1 MWQYTTETIIN
12 SNKGNLEGG
21 VRFAVY
27 NNQGKEATGIPS
39 TGPNT
44 NRFIID
50 GVNAFVAKN
59 ITAVYKTEY
68 KDEVQEV
75 AEITVPATG
84 YAAGDTLRLKVVLR
98 QEGLVSS
105 IYQNAYL
112 KHKKP
117 LFFEIAAVA
126 GAKDNAEALV
136 KVIKQQLGVSDF
148 KFFTASAAGAV
159 ITLTAADC
167 YARFV
172 EISLDKVGAAEGS
185 GEALLG
191 FEDYVNVAKGE
202 VTTSGSEGMG
212 TVRQLIK
219 NLRLPTSAATNPFGA
234 DQGGKP
240 IPGGKYTQYLI
251 EYTTD
256 RRHVG
261 GQVMGAL
268 DQSITSHVFFIE
280 SAIVDTFNA
289 ALKLVATVTD
299 VEINPEDTD
308 RVAKAEIGSV
318 E

>member
-27 NNQGKEATGIPS
+27 DNQGKATTNKPN
-39 TGPNT
+39 PNT

-59 ITAVYKTEY
+59 ITAVYKTEHE
-68 KDEVQEV
+68 DEVLEV
-75 AEITVPATG
+75 AVITVPTAG

-112 KHKKP
+112 KHNKP

-126 GAKDNAEALV
+126 EASKNAEALV

-148 KFFTASAAGAV
+148 KFFTASADSTV

-167 YARFV
+167 YARFA

-191 FEDYVNVAKGE
+191 FEDYVNVATGE
-202 VTTSGSEGMG
+202 VTIHGSEGMG

-240 IPGGKYTQYLI
+240 IPGGKYTQYLL

-268 DQSITSHVFFIE
+268 DKSITSHVFFIE
-280 SAIVDTFNA
+280 SAVVDDFDK
-289 ALKLVATVTD
+289 ALALVADVTE
-299 VEINPEDTD
+299 VELKKPTA
-308 RVAKAEIGSV
+308 AKTEIGSV